1 VLKKLQKIQVF
12 EHQTLYYGREYNH
25 VLFKES
31 HFQALVKLN
40 DLHNSQY
47 FTIVHKG
54 IKFKQYVGVI
64 QVDGLT
70 LELLPKIDNNGG
82 NENDWQRVLID
93 MLLVTK
99 KLKVQK
105 VGEANVIK
113 QNIHLLDIYFEWY
126 LNEVQLLIRQGL
138 IKQYYKETSN
148 VKALKGKL
156 EFAGHI
162 NKNLVHKERFYT
174 THQVYDKDHLVHQ
187 VLGLAL
193 DIVAQCSKGN
203 HLYGKCK
210 SVQLD
215 FPEVQVISV
224 TEATFSKL
232 PKNRKTS
239 PYETALSIAR
249 LIILNF
255 APNISSGTERMLAL
269 LFDMNSLWEEYVLI
283 RLKQVQDEYGVT
295 ISGQQSKVFWNG
307 ITIRPDILIKKDTS
321 TYVIDTKWK
330 NINGSKPSTDDL
342 RQMYVYNDYWQS
354 EKAMLLYPATATS
367 FEAKDFKSFTILEGK
382 ATHHA
387 CGLGKIAVFVAG
399 STKLDEG
406 IGRVILEWFVKELN
420 TDSKGF
426 KSLRD

>member
-1 VLKKLQKIQVF
+1 MLNPSHKIQVF
-12 EHQTLYYGREYNH
+12 EHQTLYYGREYKG
-25 VLFKES
+25 VLFKET

-70 LELLPKIDNNGG
+70 LEILPKIDNNEAD
-82 NENDWQRVLID
+82 ENVWQKVLID
-93 MLLVTK
+93 MLRVTR

-105 VGEANVIK
+105 VGDANVTK

-156 EFAGHI
+156 EFAGHL

-174 THQVYDKDHLVHQ
+174 SHQVYDKDHLVHQ
-187 VLGLAL
+187 ILALAL
-193 DIVAQCSKGN
+193 DIVGQCSKGN

-215 FPEVQVISV
+215 FPEVQAISV
-224 TEATFSKL
+224 SEATFTKVPS
-232 PKNRKTS
+232 NRKTA
-239 PYETALSIAR
+239 PYKTALEIAR

-269 LFDMNSLWEEYVLI
+269 LFDMNALWEEYVLI
-283 RLKQVQDEYGVT
+283 RLKQVQEDYGVT
-295 ISGQQSKVFWNG
+295 ISGQQSKGFWNG
-307 ITIRPDILIKKDTS
+307 ITIRPDILIQKGS
-321 TYVIDTKWK
+321 TKYVIDTKWK

-342 RQMYVYNDYWQS
+342 RQMYVYNEYWQS
-354 EKAMLLYPATATS
+354 EKAMLLYPANATS
-367 FEAKDFKSFTILEGK
+367 FEAKDFKSFNVLDGK
-382 ATHHA
+382 DGHHA
-387 CGLGKIAVFVAG
+387 CGLGKISIFNADRK
-399 STKLDEG
+399 TLNER
-406 IGRVILEWFVKELN
+406 IGDDIIGWFVQN
-420 TDSKGF
+420 KGF
-426 KSLRD
+426 

>member
-1 VLKKLQKIQVF
+1 VIKDHNKIQVF
-12 EHQTLYYGREYNH
+12 EHQTLYYGREYH
-25 VLFKES
+25 GVLFKES

-70 LELLPKIDNNGG
+70 LEILPKIDNNDAD
-82 NENDWQRVLID
+82 ENVWQKVLID
-93 MLLVTK
+93 MLLVTRR
-99 KLKVQK
+99 LKVQQ
-105 VGEANVIK
+105 VGEANVAK

-162 NKNLVHKERFYT
+162 SKNLVHKERFYT

-193 DIVAQCSKGN
+193 DIVSQCSKGN

-215 FPEVQVISV
+215 FPEVQVGSV

-232 PKNRKTS
+232 PKNRKTA

-295 ISGQQSKVFWNG
+295 ISGQQSKGFWNG
-307 ITIRPDILIKKDTS
+307 ITIRPDILIQKGTTK
-321 TYVIDTKWK
+321 YVIDTKWK

-354 EKAMLLYPATATS
+354 EKAMLLYPANATF
-367 FEAKDFKSFTILEGK
+367 FEAKDFKSFNVLDGND
-382 ATHHA
+382 THHA
-387 CGLGKIAVFVAG
+387 CGLGKIAVFGAG
-399 STKLDEG
+399 SNKLDDG
-406 IGRVILEWFVKELN
+406 IGRTILGWFV
-420 TDSKGF
+420 
-426 KSLRD
+426 